1 MFIFQ
6 LLSILES
13 QLVLKLNENN
23 NLIRFIEESNGFES
37 LEEYLKL
44 NSNTSKA
51 IIPLIIQGLLEKIV
65 QKYKMSDVQGESFRP
80 YIIS

>member
-1 MFIFQ
+1 M
-6 LLSILES
+6 SILES

-23 NLIRFIEESNGFES
+23 NLIGFIEESNGFES

>member
-1 MFIFQ
+1 M
-6 LLSILES
+6 
-13 QLVLKLNENN
+13 LKLNENN

>member
-1 MFIFQ
+1 M
-6 LLSILES
+6 SILES

-23 NLIRFIEESNGFES
+23 NLVRFIEESNGFES
-37 LEEYLKL
+37 LEEYLKH

-65 QKYKMSDVQGESFRP
+65 QKYKMSEVQGESFRP

>member
-1 MFIFQ
+1 M
-6 LLSILES
+6 SILES

>member
-1 MFIFQ
+1 M
-6 LLSILES
+6 
-13 QLVLKLNENN
+13 LKLNENN
-23 NLIRFIEESNGFES
+23 NLIGFIEESNGFES

-65 QKYKMSDVQGESFRP
+65 HKYKMSDVQGESFRP